1 MLSALTKSRSPEYH
15 RKTMFKIIVIACLAG
30 LFYTSVPARQITS
43 DALQHSADF
52 IRP

>member
-1 MLSALTKSRSPEYH
+1 MLSYLSKPRSPDYH

-30 LFYTSVPARQITS
+30 LFYTSEPARQVTS